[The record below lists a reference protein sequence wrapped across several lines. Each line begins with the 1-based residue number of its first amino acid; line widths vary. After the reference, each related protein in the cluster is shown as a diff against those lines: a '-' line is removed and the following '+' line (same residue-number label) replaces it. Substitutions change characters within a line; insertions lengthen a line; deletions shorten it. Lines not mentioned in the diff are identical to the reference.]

1 MRYLAVALAVLSSA
15 CCWRCPKPPVVPP
28 APPKRE
34 ACLEKAP
41 PELLAWQ
48 AVGREGGCPEP
59 YTSCL
64 TAEAA
69 GAMASN
75 YEVLIR
81 YARNAWTLCAS
92 KTPDSQPA
100 QPPASQP
107 TGGQ

>member
-1 MRYLAVALAVLSSA
+1 MRYFILALTLVLSA

-41 PELLAWQ
+41 PELLPWQ
-48 AVGREGGCPEP
+48 AVGRDGGCPEP

-64 TAEAA
+64 KAEDA

-75 YEVLIR
+75 YEDLIK
-81 YARNAWTLCAS
+81 YARDAWTRCSS
-92 KTPDSQPA
+92 KTPESQ
-100 QPPASQP
+100 PASQP
-107 TGGQ
+107 ASQPSR